1 MIKPIF
7 VSDERMQIIAAR
19 IAFIVLGLTQTAML
33 GIILYRRFVLEQSNA
48 QVLDLRIL
56 LMVSVFGYIA
66 ARLYFGAVLPILSF
80 KKLLIIYICLTIV
93 LAVTLSLWLGMPA
106 LDNWQNTILPAVLGP
121 AILVSGYGLIAWLG
135 KKRVEKEIS

>member
-7 VSDERMQIIAAR
+7 VSDERMQIIAGR

-66 ARLYFGAVLPILSF
+66 ARLYFGAVLPVLSF